1 MPNFS
6 MSIDGTVQQTFRE
19 ELSMIGAI
27 IAGVLVGGA
36 TNSAIAGIAA
46 GIVWFLFVMANDRG

>member
-1 MPNFS
+1 MPNLS
-6 MSIDGTVQQTFRE
+6 MSINGTVEQTFRE

-36 TNSAIAGIAA
+36 TNNAIAGIAA

>member
-1 MPNFS
+1 
-6 MSIDGTVQQTFRE
+6 MSIDGTVEQTFRE